1 MWASGRFIRCSQP
14 LPLPLR
20 VAFKAGKKN
29 DTQNSDGTIGRS
41 FHGPVRDWPLR
52 GQGEGCGKGPT
63 LPGAACLPSPLSPGP
78 APDTA
83 SKSSEVG
90 HGTRGLYWRGHS
102 IYFSSSSS
110 GDGVPLL
117 VLAFGICAACH
128 HGLWSDGTPTSSS
141 RCRGTHRGVETAI
154 RSLFRGHSPLQTS
167 TSLFMR

>member
-41 FHGPVRDWPLR
+41 FRGPVRDWPLR
-52 GQGEGCGKGPT
+52 AQGEGCGKGPA
-63 LPGAACLPSPLSPGP
+63 LPGAACLPPPLSPGP

-90 HGTRGLYWRGHS
+90 HGTRGLNWGGHS

-110 GDGVPLL
+110 WDGVPLL
-117 VLAFGICAACH
+117 ALTFDLRC
-128 HGLWSDGTPTSSS
+128 LSS
-141 RCRGTHRGVETAI
+141 RFVERRNPHAKPPVPRHTQ
-154 RSLFRGHSPLQTS
+154 RCGNCHKESLPGPSPP
-167 TSLFMR
+167 